1 MANAIYA
8 QSGGV
13 TSVINASASGVI
25 SSWRAH
31 NQGILYAAENGILG
45 VLNED
50 LIDTSLIS
58 DEDVKKLRQTPGG
71 VFGSCRYKLKGL
83 EHSRKEYERI
93 IEIFSAYNI
102 EYFFYNGG
110 NDSADTCLKVSQ
122 IADELGYPI
131 KAVHIPKTIDNDLVV
146 TDNCPGFGS
155 VAKYVA
161 TSIREAGIDLKSM
174 YSSSTKVFILEV
186 MGRNAGWIAASCG
199 LASSDK
205 ETPPH
210 IILFPEIPFEEDKFL
225 AKVKSVVDSV
235 GYCVIAASEGI
246 RDKDGNGLGES
257 TKMKDDFGHAQLGG
271 VATVLSSLVEKKLGL
286 KQHFAIADY
295 LQRSA
300 RHLASRTDVE
310 QAYAVGVAG
319 VDFAI
324 AGKNAII
331 AYIKRVSQT
340 PYLWE
345 VDHAPLL
352 EIANKEKFMPR
363 DFIDAEGFHIT
374 SKCRDYIEP
383 LIYGEDYPEYSN
395 GLPDYLR
402 LSYKLV
408 DKKLNVFKK

>member
-25 SSWRAH
+25 SSWRNH

-45 VLNED
+45 VLNEE
-50 LIDTSLIS
+50 LIDTNLII
-58 DEDVKKLRQTPGG
+58 DIDVKKLRQTPGG
-71 VFGSCRYKLKGL
+71 VFGSCRYKLKSL

-93 IEIFSAYNI
+93 IEVFSAYNI

-122 IADELGYPI
+122 IANELGYPI
-131 KAVHIPKTIDNDLVV
+131 KAVHIPKTIDNDLVI

-161 TSIREAGIDLKSM
+161 TSIKEAGIDLKSM
-174 YSSSTKVFILEV
+174 CHTSTKVFILEV
-186 MGRNAGWIAASCG
+186 MGRNAGWIVASCG
-199 LASSDK
+199 IASSDNNI
-205 ETPPH
+205 PPH
-210 IILFPEIPFEEDKFL
+210 IILFPEIPFDEEKFL
-225 AKVKSVVDSV
+225 TKVKSVVDSV
-235 GYCVIAASEGI
+235 GYCVIAVSEGI
-246 RDKDGNGLGES
+246 RDKDGNGLSASNG
-257 TKMKDDFGHAQLGG
+257 TQDDFGHAKLGG
-271 VATVLSSLVEKKLGL
+271 VASVLSSLIEKKLGL

-300 RHLASRTDVE
+300 RHIASRTDVE

-319 VDFAI
+319 VNFAI
-324 AGKNAII
+324 EGQNAIMV
-331 AYIKRVSQT
+331 YIKRVSQN

-345 VDHAPLL
+345 VDHAPLV

-363 DFIDAEGFHIT
+363 DFIDEEGFHIT
-374 SKCRDYIEP
+374 QKCRDYVEP
-383 LIYGEDYPEYSN
+383 LMYGEDYPEYSN

-402 LSYKLV
+402 LSHTLV
-408 DKKLNVFKK
+408 TKKLKVFKK